1 MAKTK
6 APCIRLQL
14 DFAGLFME
22 KNVVILYDSYSKW
35 IDVFPKSNIS
45 SKVTDVWEICLQL
58 VDSHIDM

>member
-6 APCIRLQL
+6 APWISLQL

-22 KNVVILYDSYSKW
+22 KNIVILYDSYSKW

-45 SKVTDVWEICLQL
+45 TANCK
-58 VDSHIDM
+58 

>member
-45 SKVTDVWEICLQL
+45 SKVTDV
-58 VDSHIDM
+58 